1 MNKKKLIAKMSELIE
16 THNSLQRELD
26 CVKRENSELKTLVKT
41 LTEQLEQTKK
51 SKKEEK
57 AVTEPTETVSFEP
70 KAEVPVSCEPKETVI
85 LADTVMEY
93 GSVAIGKIVQESIKY
108 SGIVSSSD
116 NKKELLNLIM
126 GKGEIAKNEIY
137 TITRCDSSEETK
149 RELIDAQ
156 LNETLDYFKSIAGQ
170 I

>member
-1 MNKKKLIAKMSELIE
+1 MNKKKLIAKMSELVE
-16 THNSLQRELD
+16 SHNTLQRELELA
-26 CVKRENSELKTLVKT
+26 KRENGELKTLVKT
-41 LTEQLEQTKK
+41 LTEQLEQTNKA
-51 SKKEEK
+51 KKEEK
-57 AVTEPTETVSFEP
+57 EVSEPIQTSKPEP
-70 KAEVPVSCEPKETVI
+70 KAEAPVVCEPKEKVI

-108 SGIVSSSD
+108 SGIVSASD

-137 TITRCDSSEETK
+137 TITQCDSSEETK